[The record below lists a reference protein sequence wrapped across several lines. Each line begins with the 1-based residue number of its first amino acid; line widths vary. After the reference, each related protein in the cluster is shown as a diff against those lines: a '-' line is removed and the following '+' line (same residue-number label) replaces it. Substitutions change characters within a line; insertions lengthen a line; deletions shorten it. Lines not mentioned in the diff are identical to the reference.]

1 MRNMPVSFSSLLFLV
16 YLNLSSMEFIDFV
29 SLWKRSTSHFTS
41 ETLWR
46 SRLSLLNIE
55 SESSLQMFWERLKET
70 HDNKELTNQL
80 LSGKNHFIGDDTH
93 SFIEHF
99 VAKELCDFTER
110 IFSELLTTKATL
122 LLNDSAKRTLYTA
135 VLAKTSTIVGGM
147 LSFEYKV
154 FVKAFSEEQSFSDFL
169 NNITDKKEWLESV
182 IRIYPLLFSDLQKF
196 RDNYKKNISQFVH
209 RFENDLT
216 DIRRTF
222 KISSLFTNIVEFN
235 PFCGDNHREGKNTI
249 HLALSDTINTIYSI
263 YYKPK
268 PLSSDCVWND
278 LIKKMW
284 ELGLKPSVLLT
295 QNIDKGDYGWQKG
308 EDANEYL
315 LAVEN
320 LLSYCFNQG
329 VNIGLAYFFGV
340 QDLIADNILIKGNKP
355 VFFDLEMIFS
365 PIVKSAGDYL
375 TKSEISKHYLQGVI
389 KTGLVPCFGFE
400 TLHNTGYDNSGL
412 RNIASIIQKEQPQ
425 NKDKFTK
432 EILKGFYYVCNF
444 FINHRLEIVDI
455 IKDIVLKYP
464 HLCSRYLVRY
474 TFNYSQ
480 LLKALYSPYCQENSI
495 QRHLTV
501 EKLWRG
507 YDKTLL
513 SENVIQNEI
522 RQLNQGDIPLF
533 TSRIDSLDLLD
544 EKGLVVSKD
553 YFECDG
559 ISASISRILNFRMEE
574 YALQKDIIERAL
586 FIHAYKD
593 NSNVLERQLA
603 SSEVRH
609 NELLLQ
615 IVDFMYSLSCGI
627 EDDKYF
633 AYVDFVISKNDIWD
647 QSLQHLDIFQGTEGV
662 GFFFMAWY
670 THTHEERAKDVVLKI
685 FNESVEFLHNN
696 KYNIIDNPSLKL
708 GVMHFPTSILYYY
721 IMGCKIMG
729 AEAPQLKE
737 EDLET
742 LLDIIEIKFM
752 GDKRFD
758 YFSGASGLILI
769 LIELSKFRFSNRLR
783 LIILKLGEYL
793 IASST
798 TVRSGMIS
806 WEKES
811 FNMWGGFAHGNSAI
825 AYALFKLWDF
835 FKDDKFY
842 DAGEKALKYDQALFT
857 PSKQY
862 WKKTLT
868 VTGDIHHSWGNG
880 SAGIGLSRLLISKYY
895 SNDIM
900 HKELDFAIKI
910 IQREIKEQT
919 YTDHS
924 IASGLMGLL
933 EIISLLQE
941 DFPIDEYIKPLI
953 QDLNL
958 SSIRCGGWIGNPTIT
973 GLYYGYAGIGY
984 NLIKL
989 QYSNNLP
996 SLLWI

>member
-1 MRNMPVSFSSLLFLV
+1 
-16 YLNLSSMEFIDFV
+16 
-29 SLWKRSTSHFTS
+29 
-41 ETLWR
+41 
-46 SRLSLLNIE
+46 
-55 SESSLQMFWERLKET
+55 
-70 HDNKELTNQL
+70 
-80 LSGKNHFIGDDTH
+80 
-93 SFIEHF
+93 
-99 VAKELCDFTER
+99 
-110 IFSELLTTKATL
+110 
-122 LLNDSAKRTLYTA
+122 
-135 VLAKTSTIVGGM
+135 
-147 LSFEYKV
+147 
-154 FVKAFSEEQSFSDFL
+154 
-169 NNITDKKEWLESV
+169 
-182 IRIYPLLFSDLQKF
+182 
-196 RDNYKKNISQFVH
+196 
-209 RFENDLT
+209 
-216 DIRRTF
+216 
-222 KISSLFTNIVEFN
+222 
-235 PFCGDNHREGKNTI
+235 
-249 HLALSDTINTIYSI
+249 
-263 YYKPK
+263 
-268 PLSSDCVWND
+268 
-278 LIKKMW
+278 
-284 ELGLKPSVLLT
+284 
-295 QNIDKGDYGWQKG
+295 
-308 EDANEYL
+308 
-315 LAVEN
+315 
-320 LLSYCFNQG
+320 
-329 VNIGLAYFFGV
+329 
-340 QDLIADNILIKGNKP
+340 
-355 VFFDLEMIFS
+355 
-365 PIVKSAGDYL
+365 
-375 TKSEISKHYLQGVI
+375 
-389 KTGLVPCFGFE
+389 
-400 TLHNTGYDNSGL
+400 
-412 RNIASIIQKEQPQ
+412 
-425 NKDKFTK
+425 
-432 EILKGFYYVCNF
+432 
-444 FINHRLEIVDI
+444 
-455 IKDIVLKYP
+455 
-464 HLCSRYLVRY
+464 
-474 TFNYSQ
+474 
-480 LLKALYSPYCQENSI
+480 
-495 QRHLTV
+495 
-501 EKLWRG
+501 
-507 YDKTLL
+507 
-513 SENVIQNEI
+513 
-522 RQLNQGDIPLF
+522 
-533 TSRIDSLDLLD
+533 
-544 EKGLVVSKD
+544 
-553 YFECDG
+553 
-559 ISASISRILNFRMEE
+559 
-574 YALQKDIIERAL
+574 
-586 FIHAYKD
+586 
-593 NSNVLERQLA
+593 
-603 SSEVRH
+603 
-609 NELLLQ
+609 
-615 IVDFMYSLSCGI
+615 
-627 EDDKYF
+627 
-633 AYVDFVISKNDIWD
+633 
-647 QSLQHLDIFQGTEGV
+647 
-662 GFFFMAWY
+662 
-670 THTHEERAKDVVLKI
+670 
-685 FNESVEFLHNN
+685 
-696 KYNIIDNPSLKL
+696 
-708 GVMHFPTSILYYY
+708 
-721 IMGCKIMG
+721 MG